1 MNQEQ
6 LNNSF
11 FIQFDVDKNE
21 MKKIGQIVLPFYN
34 PIEDN
39 IEKWFCT
46 RENTDLNND
55 MVSHMHIYLLPYG
68 NGCLMPYVPCVNEN
82 NESKN
87 LREVSVEVMYDCNS
101 SSPTSSAG
109 NVDILIN
116 IVNIFKQ
123 NESTLLPVNKIS
135 N

>member
-11 FIQFDVDKNE
+11 FILFDVEKNE

-46 RENTDLNND
+46 REKTDLNND

-68 NGCLMPYVPCVNEN
+68 NGCLMPYVRCVNEN

-109 NVDILIN
+109 NVDILLN